1 MPPAIVLIQSG
12 DRVAAHDMYGLPGP
26 DELLSCHVD
35 PRPRMKQHKDIAPL
49 KCPHCLKLVTPEL
62 QEKEAADFAALSPS
76 KQVEWMKEHS
86 KNHGGQ
92 TGSARVGQTGSARVR

>member
-1 MPPAIVLIQSG
+1 MP
-12 DRVAAHDMYGLPGP
+12 
-26 DELLSCHVD
+26 
-35 PRPRMKQHKDIAPL
+35 
-49 KCPHCLKLVTPEL
+49 CPHCLKLVTPEL